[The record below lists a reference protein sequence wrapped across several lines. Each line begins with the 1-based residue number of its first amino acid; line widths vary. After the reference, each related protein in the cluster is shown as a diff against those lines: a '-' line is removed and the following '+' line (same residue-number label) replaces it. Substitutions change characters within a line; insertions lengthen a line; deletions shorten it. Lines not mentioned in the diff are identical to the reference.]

1 MIEKEGGVFMDR
13 VSAMQ
18 ARHSVRK
25 YTDQAL
31 EPGQAQLLE
40 ARMEDINQQE
50 GLNFRLILGED
61 QFFKGESPVLEI
73 LKMSKT
79 ILSWLEKKTWPPK
92 K

>member
-1 MIEKEGGVFMDR
+1 MIEKKGGLFMDL

-40 ARMEDINQQE
+40 ARMEEINQKE

-61 QFFKGESPVLEI
+61 QFFQRRIPSFGNFENV
-73 LKMSKT
+73 
-79 ILSWLEKKTWPPK
+79 
-92 K
+92 